1 MRAESDA
8 GVDLTRAL
16 WAVPVAPHLL
26 TQNVRKETVMMK
38 TFEAMSD
45 AVRNP
50 KYLFRKNENQP
61 KKPQKHRYERR
72 KIKAYLQLA
81 DWQTEAV
88 G

>member
-1 MRAESDA
+1 MRVESA
-8 GVDLTRAL
+8 
-16 WAVPVAPHLL
+16 APLLL
-26 TQNVRKETVMMK
+26 TQNVRKAIVMMK
-38 TFEAMSD
+38 TFEAMSE

-50 KYLFRKNENQP
+50 RPWFRKAENQP
-61 KKPQKHRYERR
+61 KKPQRHRYERR